1 MPASSTKII
10 FITGGVLSGIGKGV
24 VSASIAKLFQL
35 RGYEVDMIKID
46 PYLNVD
52 PGTLNPIEHGE
63 VFVCDEIWTFTPAK
77 GFKFTIAEIDQDFGT
92 YERFLNKDM
101 HPRNNI
107 TSGQVYLSVIL
118 KERYGEFLGRTIQVI
133 PHITNEI
140 KRRIY
145 DVMKKSKPDIL
156 IVEVGG
162 TVGDIEAMPY
172 LEAIRQIIL
181 EKKYDTLLIHLTLVP
196 YFEPV
201 GQLKTKPTQHSVR
214 MLQSLGLQPDIIIGR
229 SKTPLTE
236 EVKEKISLYCNVT
249 KEAVF
254 SDPDIDVIY
263 ELPILLEKQN
273 LGVYLSERLG
283 LKNTKPDPAKLKEW
297 KKIVNSFRKSKGKV
311 VIAMPGKYTHIYDS
325 YISIKEALRHAAAYH
340 GLSVDLVY
348 RDSTLYEKD
357 ERLLEK
363 DMENVD
369 GILLTPGFGTRGVEG
384 MIKVASYAL
393 EKDIPFLGICFGAQ
407 LLFVA
412 FVRKYLGLKDANST
426 EVNPRT
432 PFPVVDLLP
441 EQKKMKLKGGT
452 MRLGSHLIRVVK
464 GTHLFRAYRKEVIY
478 ERFRH
483 RYHIMPDYAEK
494 TRRHGLVISAFD
506 STGRIINAIEVS
518 NRKWMVGVQF
528 HPEFKSRP
536 GKPSPIYRDFILAS
550 YSNSKK
556 YNRRT

>member
-1 MPASSTKII
+1 MDSSSTKII
-10 FITGGVLSGIGKGV
+10 FVTGGVLSGIGKGV
-24 VSASIAKLFQL
+24 VSASIAKILQL
-35 RGYEVDMIKID
+35 RGYNVDMIKID

-63 VFVCDEIWTFTPAK
+63 VFVCEETWTFTPAK
-77 GFKFTIAEIDQDFGT
+77 GFSFRIAEIDQDFGT
-92 YERFLNKDM
+92 YERFLDKNM

-133 PHITNEI
+133 PHVTDEI

-145 DVMKKSKPDIL
+145 EVLKKNNPDIL

-181 EKKYDTLLIHLTLVP
+181 EKKIDSLLIHLTLVP

-214 MLQSLGLQPDIIIGR
+214 TLQSLGLQPDIIIGR
-229 SKTPLTE
+229 SKMFLTE
-236 EVKEKISLYCNVT
+236 EVKKKISLYCNVT
-249 KEAVF
+249 EKAVF

-263 ELPILLEKQN
+263 ELPLLFEKQGLGNILVEKLN
-273 LGVYLSERLG
+273 LS
-283 LKNTKPDPAKLKEW
+283 KKKPLHRKYIEW
-297 KKIVNSFRKSKGKV
+297 EKIVQSFKTSKDKII
-311 VIAMPGKYTHIYDS
+311 IAMPGKYTNIYDS
-325 YISIKEALRHAAAYH
+325 YISIKEALKHTAAFN
-340 GLSVDLVY
+340 GLSLELVY
-348 RDSTLYEKD
+348 KDSSLYEKN
-357 ERLLEK
+357 EKLLLEDIAK
-363 DMENVD
+363 VD

-393 EKDIPFLGICFGAQ
+393 EKNIPFLGICFGAQ

-412 FVRKYLGLKDANST
+412 FIRKYLGLKDANSK
-426 EVNPRT
+426 EVDPDT
-432 PFPVVDLLP
+432 PYPVVDLLP
-441 EQKKMKLKGGT
+441 EQKKQKLKGGT
-452 MRLGSHLIRVVK
+452 MRLGSHPIKLVKNTLIYE
-464 GTHLFRAYRKEVIY
+464 AYKKEIIY

-483 RYHIMPDYAEK
+483 RYHIMPEYAK
-494 TRRHGLVISAFD
+494 KASSYGLIVSAYD
-506 STGRIINAIEVS
+506 LNGRIINAIEIKDK
-518 NRKWMVGVQF
+518 RWIIGVQF

-536 GKPSPIYRDFILAS
+536 GKPSPIYNEFIKAAYS
-550 YSNSKK
+550 YRKEK
-556 YNRRT
+556 YN